1 MKNHELNSVH
11 ALIIHNCE
19 VHNEGS
25 MLQEK
30 LKYFIDKI
38 FAMISKL
45 YETYSFT
52 MIKIIQYKLKYILYS
67 PHNTKQSANSG
78 VSVLK

>member
-19 VHNEGS
+19 VHNEGRCYRK
-25 MLQEK
+25 K

-67 PHNTKQSANSG
+67 PHNTKQSANSD

>member
-1 MKNHELNSVH
+1 MKNYELNSVH

-45 YETYSFT
+45 YETYGFT

-67 PHNTKQSANSG
+67 PHNTKQSANSD